1 MLEESAHR
9 GGMMERLMRYFER
22 GILHVAQ
29 VLLMLVILAAVI
41 ELWYLFAVALLERV
55 QLIDSI
61 PMLMQAVQRAFS
73 GVLLIV
79 LGLELLETLRVYFT
93 HHRVRLELVIV
104 VALIAVSR
112 HVINLDFEHLT
123 GAAILGIAAL
133 IVALTAGYYLVR
145 KASATDPG
153 AGGVS

>member
-1 MLEESAHR
+1 
-9 GGMMERLMRYFER
+9 MERLMRLFER

-29 VLLMLVILAAVI
+29 ILLMLVIVVAVI
-41 ELWYLFAVALLERV
+41 ELWYLFALAIRERIEH
-55 QLIDSI
+55 IDNI
-61 PMLMQAVQRAFS
+61 PELMLAVQRAFS

-123 GAAILGIAAL
+123 GTTIAGIAAL

-145 KASATDPG
+145 KSADS
-153 AGGVS
+153 AG